1 MVQSWELMS
10 TLPALPPRCPDA
22 HKGSFGRVLIVAGSR
37 GMSGAACLAG
47 CSALRGGA
55 GLVTVATPRGVQP
68 VVAGYEPSYLTMSLP
83 EDDQGRLSRE
93 ALPELLDALTHQTA
107 AAWGPGLGR
116 SHDLNELASM
126 VFRSA
131 TLPMVFDAD
140 GLNAL
145 SVRPDAWAGPLPVA
159 PRVLTPHPGEFSRL
173 TGLEV
178 DAIAA
183 RREET
188 AVNFAAQHQVVV
200 LLKGP
205 ETVITDGYQL
215 ALNPTGNS
223 GMATGGT
230 GDVLTGLIAALLAQQ
245 MPAFEAAQL
254 GAYLHGLAGDI
265 ATSELSN
272 PGLIASDL
280 PRYVALA
287 WRHMGR

>member
-1 MVQSWELMS
+1 MAPSWELVT
-10 TLPALPPRCPDA
+10 TLPALPPRSPVA
-22 HKGSFGRVLIVAGSR
+22 HKGSFGRVLIAAGSR

-68 VVAGYEPSYLTMSLP
+68 VVAGYEPSYLTLGLP

-93 ALPELLDALTHQTA
+93 ALPEVLDALSHQTA

-116 SHDLNELASM
+116 SQDLNELTSM
-126 VFRSA
+126 VFRTA

-145 SVRPDAWAGPLPVA
+145 AVRPDAWAGPTPIA
-159 PRVLTPHPGEFSRL
+159 PRVLTPHSGEFSRL
-173 TGLEV
+173 SGLEIG
-178 DAIAA
+178 AIAA

-188 AVNFAAQHQVVV
+188 AANFAAQHQVVL
-200 LLKGP
+200 LLKGAQ
-205 ETVITDGYQL
+205 TVITDGYRL

-230 GDVLTGLIAALLAQQ
+230 GDVLTGLIAALLAQE

-254 GAYLHGLAGDI
+254 GAYLHGLAGDL
-265 ATSELSN
+265 AANELSN

-280 PRYVALA
+280 PQYLALA
-287 WRHMGR
+287 WRQLGQ